1 MKIPGWWKRRSG
13 YAKTAAMLAVLLV
26 LQFGM
31 CGVLPSNAEF
41 GGSAIQ
47 GISFVITLLLLIVVL
62 VAWLFNA
69 LFL

>member
-62 VAWLFNA
+62 VAWLINA
-69 LFL
+69 LYL